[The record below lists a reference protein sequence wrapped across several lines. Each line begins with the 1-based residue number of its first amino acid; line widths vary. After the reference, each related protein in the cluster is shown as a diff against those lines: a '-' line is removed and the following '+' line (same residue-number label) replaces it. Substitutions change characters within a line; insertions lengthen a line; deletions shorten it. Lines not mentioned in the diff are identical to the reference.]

1 MIKEIF
7 FSITLV
13 GCSLAQNNAVKK
25 HDDFS
30 EDLEQEFSF
39 VTDKS
44 FRPIPIVKYENKNDV
59 FTDSSSDD
67 DVLSKESLDK
77 SPAPR
82 VEDVVDSDDQI
93 SALISQC
100 YKQNFTAAFRLV
112 DKLYSQY
119 KKNVGYWNQ
128 IGTCYLLKGEVSKS
142 ILFYNKARSL
152 KSNFA
157 PAINNLGV
165 INQLRGKF
173 QKSLLAYKEAASY
186 SPKSLTPKFNL
197 AQLYLKFGHN
207 KQALNIFKHLNDI
220 GQDDPDI
227 LNGLAVTYLKMGKI
241 NKSIEY
247 FKDIDSDLLESE
259 HFGINYA
266 YALNLNG
273 KKEKARKIMT
283 IINKNISS
291 KNSEYFSKVFERV
304 RSK

>member
-1 MIKEIF
+1 MIKEIA
-7 FSITLV
+7 FSIILV
-13 GCSLAQNNAVKK
+13 GCTTTQNNAVKK

-30 EDLEQEFSF
+30 EDLEKEFSF

-44 FRPIPIVKYENKNDV
+44 FRPIPIVKYENKKDV
-59 FTDSSSDD
+59 FTDGSSDD

-82 VEDVVDSDDQI
+82 IEDVVDSDDQI
-93 SALISQC
+93 SSLISLC
-100 YKQNFTAAFRLV
+100 YKQHFPAAFKLI

-128 IGTCYLLKGEVSKS
+128 IGTCYLLKGDVSKS

-152 KSNFA
+152 RPNFA

-165 INQLRGKF
+165 ISQLRGKF

-197 AQLYLKFGHN
+197 AQLYLRFGHN
-207 KQALNIFKHLNDI
+207 KQALKLFKQLNDI

-227 LNGLAVTYLKMGKI
+227 LNGLAVTYLSMGKV
-241 NKSIEY
+241 NKSLGY
-247 FKDIDSDLLESE
+247 FKDIDSDLLENE
-259 HFGINYA
+259 HFGISFQTHLHN
-266 YALNLNG
+266 
-273 KKEKARKIMT
+273 
-283 IINKNISS
+283 
-291 KNSEYFSKVFERV
+291 
-304 RSK
+304 